1 LIGKLG
7 RLLKWIILLPILVAV
22 VLIAVANDQTVTVHF
37 NPFDTSD
44 QVLRID
50 AALYQVAFAV
60 FVLGVVFGG
69 LLTWLG
75 RLRRRGRT
83 PPRQA
88 EAGWAPNDD
97 APRRADRST
106 TPAPAAAYLPRPER
120 G

>member
-1 LIGKLG
+1 LAGKLG
-7 RLLKWIILLPILVAV
+7 KFLKWIILLPILIAV

-44 QVLRID
+44 PVLKID

-75 RLRRRGRT
+75 RFRRRAR
-83 PPRQA
+83 PSPRRQ
-88 EAGWAPNDD
+88 EAGWTPYDE

-106 TPAPAAAYLPRPER
+106 PPSPAAAYLPRPER